1 MQQSSAH
8 WVIHAKTCP
17 RPSWDPADVQQSSAC
32 QTSAIFFVTNHFNS
46 QEMCFKA
53 VKEDPK
59 DLDIVPDHFKT
70 QEMCDKTVSEDH
82 YYLQYVTNCFVTS
95 EQAIIWHEN
104 FDPDDDNE
112 FIMWYN
118 GYKKRKVWGKGYRK
132 MIKEKVRSLV
142 STR

>member
-32 QTSAIFFVTNHFNS
+32 QTSTIVFVTNHFKS

-118 GYKKRKVWGKGYRK
+118 GYKNARFEEKDTERWLRRKWAAW
-132 MIKEKVRSLV
+132 
-142 STR
+142 

>member
-1 MQQSSAH
+1 
-8 WVIHAKTCP
+8 
-17 RPSWDPADVQQSSAC
+17 
-32 QTSAIFFVTNHFNS
+32 
-46 QEMCFKA
+46 MCFKA

-118 GYKKRKVWGKGYRK
+118 GYKKRKVWGKGYRT